1 MARINLLP
9 WRAERRKQR
18 QREFGVMLGMA
29 ALGGLLLSLLIWF
42 YYDMQVSGQ
51 VNRNAYLQ
59 SEIDKVML
67 QNEEI
72 KRLDEQKSRL
82 LARKAVIEQL
92 QAKRSQMVHLFDAL
106 VRTIPDGVV
115 LTALQQDGDML
126 TLEGRTQSNARVS
139 AYMRNL
145 EVSGWMTNPELSI
158 IEASTPEKDK
168 DVRPGGPVADIKA
181 LPYVFKVT
189 VKLPAQSDEVANA
202 GLNPDGSVA
211 SPDAAAPVVAPLA
224 AGPDAA
230 APAAP
235 AGNPAAAPAP
245 GAAPAPAAAPG
256 NAPAPAPAPAAKPA
270 PAAPAAAPQAPP
282 KPEGSRLAQ
291 PPQAFHAPL
300 QGDRA

>member
-51 VNRNAYLQ
+51 QDRNAYLQ
-59 SEIDKVML
+59 TEIEKVKK

-115 LTALQQDGDML
+115 LTALTQDGDML

-145 EVSGWMTNPELSI
+145 EVSGWMTSPELSI
-158 IEASTPEKDK
+158 IEASAPDK
-168 DVRPGGPVADIKA
+168 ESSQGNLLADVKA
-181 LPYVFKVT
+181 LPYKFKVT
-189 VKLPAQSDEVANA
+189 VKLPAQSDESTTP
-202 GLNPDGSVA
+202 GLNADGSVA
-211 SPDAAAPVVAPLA
+211 APGAAAPAVAPLA
-224 AGPDAA
+224 PGADAA
-230 APAAP
+230 SAAPVPAQPGAAPTPPPAPAAP
-235 AGNPAAAPAP
+235 AK
-245 GAAPAPAAAPG
+245 APAAQ
-256 NAPAPAPAPAAKPA
+256 PA
-270 PAAPAAAPQAPP
+270 PAAPAATPAAPP